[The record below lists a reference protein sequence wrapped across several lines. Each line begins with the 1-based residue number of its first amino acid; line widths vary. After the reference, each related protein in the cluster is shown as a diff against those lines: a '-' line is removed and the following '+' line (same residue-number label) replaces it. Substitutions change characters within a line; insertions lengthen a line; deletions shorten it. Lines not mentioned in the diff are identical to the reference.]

1 MTCGH
6 QDGLGYGL
14 TALGVKIA
22 NPDKMVIC
30 LTGDGGFQFG
40 LQDLA
45 TAKQFSIN
53 LITIV
58 FNNSAYGN
66 VRRDQETRYGGRV
79 IGADLENPDFP
90 ALATAY
96 GVGAYQVTD
105 VAGLRTSS
113 ERSGGEKRTRSH

>member
-1 MTCGH
+1 
-6 QDGLGYGL
+6 
-14 TALGVKIA
+14 
-22 NPDKMVIC
+22 MVIC

-105 VAGLRTSS
+105 VAGLRTSLKEAAAKS
-113 ERSGGEKRTRSH
+113 EPAVIDFVLEKGSEVSPWPFIIRDAWANG

>member
-1 MTCGH
+1 
-6 QDGLGYGL
+6 
-14 TALGVKIA
+14 
-22 NPDKMVIC
+22 MVIC

-105 VAGLRTSS
+105 VAGLRTSLKEAAAKS
-113 ERSGGEKRTRSH
+113 EPAVIDFVLEKGSEVSPWPFIIRDAWASG